1 MGWLVPIWRGRRPQG
16 LSYLSYR
23 VSTLEA
29 DSVETLVLR
38 AMLKVRSNRRGIYV
52 ALGIVLVATTGVCFD
67 TFRSLQHPGAEM
79 RWLPFLG
86 LLAVAAVG
94 MWVANRLSHENEQ
107 LLVSIKALS
116 EQLEGTG
123 GEPYREPAQEEQ
135 AALDATFK
143 LNERL
148 SLALIAVGFF
158 GGVSLAVTLL
168 TSVDKVFANLWATL
182 AVVALAALCM
192 GLAAWWV
199 LANRRLL
206 KIMGARV
213 DDTGKD
219 EDT

>member
-1 MGWLVPIWRGRRPQG
+1 MQVHAM
-16 LSYLSYR
+16 
-23 VSTLEA
+23 EA
-29 DSVETLVLR
+29 DSVETLLLR

-67 TFRSLQHPGAEM
+67 TFRSLQDPGAEM
-79 RWLPFLG
+79 RWLPFVG
-86 LLAVAAVG
+86 LLVVAAVG
-94 MWVANRLSHENEQ
+94 MWVANRLSRENEQ

-116 EQLEGTG
+116 EQLEGTAC
-123 GEPYREPAQEEQ
+123 ESCRAPAQEEQ

-148 SLALIAVGFF
+148 SLALIAVGFL

-168 TSVDKVFANLWATL
+168 TSVDKIYENPLAT
-182 AVVALAALCM
+182 VALAGLALLCM

-206 KIMGARV
+206 RV
-213 DDTGKD
+213 MSRPVDEKD
-219 EDT
+219 EGEDRRA